1 MFPHMEHAEHGILGY
16 IATAAGLG
24 GILLAYLFYVV
35 NPRLSDA
42 MATTFS
48 GPYRWLY
55 NKYFVDEAY
64 DAMVVEPVVQGSR
77 IVLWRGMDAG
87 VIDGIVNGIGHRARN
102 VGGGL
107 KRLQS
112 GNIRSYAA
120 WVVLGSVLVIFAMG
134 MMGGGR

>member
-1 MFPHMEHAEHGILGY
+1 MLGY

-35 NPRLSDA
+35 KPAARRFDGDA
-42 MATTFS
+42 RSAA
-48 GPYRWLY
+48 PYRWLY

-77 IVLWRGMDAG
+77 IGAVGGIDAG
-87 VIDGIVNGIGHRARN
+87 VIDGIVNGIGRRSRN
-102 VGGGL
+102 IGGGL
-107 KRLQS
+107 KLLQS

-120 WVVLGSVLVIFAMG
+120 WVVLGSLVVIVAMG
-134 MMGGGR
+134 LIGGVR